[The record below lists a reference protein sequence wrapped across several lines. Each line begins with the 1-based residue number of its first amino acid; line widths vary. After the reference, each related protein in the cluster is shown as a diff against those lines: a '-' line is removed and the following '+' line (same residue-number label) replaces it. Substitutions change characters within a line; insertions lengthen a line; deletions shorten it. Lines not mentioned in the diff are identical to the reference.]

1 MEETTYVDVDFV
13 VDDEE
18 QGRLNE
24 HLSSSDTDSDKYEEL
39 KKISEERLTH
49 ALESEWH
56 FKWLRWRSKIISDT
70 QAIKIQLFLTTLS
83 TWFLLPTFFDLNC
96 IEHLF
101 LSVFCV
107 YLYIYLFTVLL
118 GSESVAKWVSE
129 TRILVEA
136 VGEVR
141 RKSRKPFA
149 EFFKSR
155 FDSHANDEEVLH
167 SYKEMYE
174 EVAKTSFRMLKEKIS
189 NGYTFKFIRWRQ
201 QLIKDITLTKIKKWS
216 IVSFRLA
223 LFGYFTYLLFNGKDS
238 DDHKAH
244 SILAFYFINLLCR
257 MFISES
263 LARFLRE
270 REIMNSV
277 WTEKVTTNR
286 IEEER
291 KDFDEFGTFVRNERL

>member
-13 VDDEE
+13 VANEE

-24 HLSSSDTDSDKYEEL
+24 HPSSSDTNTDTYEEL
-39 KKISEERLTH
+39 KEVLEERLTH
-49 ALESEWH
+49 ALENEWQ
-56 FKWLRWRSKIISDT
+56 FKWLRWRSKIMSDT
-70 QAIKIQLFLTTLS
+70 QALS
-83 TWFLLPTFFDLNC
+83 IGFSYRILGTWFLLRAFFDLNC

-101 LSVFCV
+101 LSIFCV
-107 YLYIYLFTVLL
+107 YLYIYLFTILL
-118 GSESVAKWVSE
+118 GSESVAKKVVE
-129 TRILVEA
+129 MRILVQA

-149 EFFKSR
+149 EFCKSQ
-155 FDSHANDEEVLH
+155 FDAHANDEEVLH
-167 SYKEMYE
+167 SYEEMYK

-201 QLIKDITLTKIKKWS
+201 QLIKDITLTKIIKWS

-223 LFGYFTYLLFNGKDS
+223 MFGYFTYLLFNGKDS

-244 SILAFYFINLLCR
+244 SILAFYFFQFLCL
-257 MFISES
+257 FFKSEN

-291 KDFDEFGTFVRNERL
+291 KDFDEFGAFVRNERL

>member
-1 MEETTYVDVDFV
+1 M
-13 VDDEE
+13 
-18 QGRLNE
+18 
-24 HLSSSDTDSDKYEEL
+24 
-39 KKISEERLTH
+39 
-49 ALESEWH
+49 
-56 FKWLRWRSKIISDT
+56 RWRSKIISDT

-83 TWFLLPTFFDLNC
+83 TWFLLPAFFDLNC

-118 GSESVAKWVSE
+118 GSESVAKWVLE

-155 FDSHANDEEVLH
+155 FDSHASDEEVLH

-174 EVAKTSFRMLKEKIS
+174 EVAKTSFRMLKEKNS

-291 KDFDEFGTFVRNERL
+291 KDFDEFGAFVRNERL

>member
-13 VDDEE
+13 VADEE

-24 HLSSSDTDSDKYEEL
+24 HPSSSDTNTDTYEEL
-39 KKISEERLTH
+39 KEVLEERLTH
-49 ALESEWH
+49 ALENEWQ
-56 FKWLRWRSKIISDT
+56 FKWLRWRSKIMSDT
-70 QAIKIQLFLTTLS
+70 QALS
-83 TWFLLPTFFDLNC
+83 IGFSNRILGTWFLLRAFFDLNC

-101 LSVFCV
+101 LSIFCV
-107 YLYIYLFTVLL
+107 YLYIYLFTILL
-118 GSESVAKWVSE
+118 GSESVAKKVVE
-129 TRILVEA
+129 MRILVQA

-201 QLIKDITLTKIKKWS
+201 QLIKGITLTKIIKWS

-223 LFGYFTYLLFNGKDS
+223 LFGYFTYLLSNGKDS
-238 DDHKAH
+238 DDPKIS
-244 SILAFYFINLLCR
+244 SIIAFYFINLLRR
-257 MFISES
+257 MFTSES

-270 REIMNSV
+270 REIMNNV

-291 KDFDEFGTFVRNERL
+291 KDFDEFGAFVRNERL

>member
-49 ALESEWH
+49 ALESEWN

-83 TWFLLPTFFDLNC
+83 TWFLLSAFFDLNC

-101 LSVFCV
+101 LSIFCV
-107 YLYIYLFTVLL
+107 YLYIYLITVLL
-118 GSESVAKWVSE
+118 GSESVAKWVAE
-129 TRILVEA
+129 TRILVQA
-136 VGEVR
+136 VDEVR

-155 FDSHANDEEVLH
+155 FDSHANDDEVLH

-201 QLIKDITLTKIKKWS
+201 QLIKDITLTKIKKWL
-216 IVSFRLA
+216 IVSFNLA
-223 LFGYFTYLLFNGKDS
+223 LFGYITYLLLNGKDL
-238 DDHKAH
+238 DDPKIN
-244 SILAFYFINLLCR
+244 SIIAFYFINLLCR

-263 LARFLRE
+263 LARFQRE
-270 REIMNSV
+270 RKIMNSV

-291 KDFDEFGTFVRNERL
+291 KDFDEFGAFVRNERL

>member
-13 VDDEE
+13 VADEE

-24 HLSSSDTDSDKYEEL
+24 HPSSSDTNTDTHEEL
-39 KKISEERLTH
+39 KEVLEERITH
-49 ALESEWH
+49 ALENEWQ
-56 FKWLRWRSKIISDT
+56 FKWLRWRSKIMSDT
-70 QAIKIQLFLTTLS
+70 QAIKIQLFLTILS
-83 TWFLLPTFFDLNC
+83 TWFLLPAFFDLNC

-107 YLYIYLFTVLL
+107 YLYIYLIAVFL
-118 GSESVAKWVSE
+118 GSESVAKWVAE
-129 TRILVEA
+129 TRILVQA

-155 FDSHANDEEVLH
+155 VDSHANDEEVLH

-201 QLIKDITLTKIKKWS
+201 QLIKDITLTKIKRWS
-216 IVSFRLA
+216 IASLFLA
-223 LFGYFTYLLFNGKDS
+223 LSGYITYLGFNGKDS
-238 DDHKAH
+238 DAPKIY
-244 SILAFYFINLLCR
+244 SITAFYFINLLCR
-257 MFISES
+257 MFISEN

-270 REIMNSV
+270 RAIMNSV
-277 WTEKVTTNR
+277 WIEKVTTNR

-291 KDFDEFGTFVRNERL
+291 KDFDEFGAFVRNERL

>member
-1 MEETTYVDVDFV
+1 
-13 VDDEE
+13 
-18 QGRLNE
+18 
-24 HLSSSDTDSDKYEEL
+24 
-39 KKISEERLTH
+39 
-49 ALESEWH
+49 
-56 FKWLRWRSKIISDT
+56 
-70 QAIKIQLFLTTLS
+70 
-83 TWFLLPTFFDLNC
+83 
-96 IEHLF
+96 
-101 LSVFCV
+101 
-107 YLYIYLFTVLL
+107 
-118 GSESVAKWVSE
+118 VAKWVLE

-216 IVSFRLA
+216 IVSFYIA
-223 LFGYFTYLLFNGKDS
+223 LFGYITYLLFNGKDS
-238 DDHKAH
+238 DDPKIN
-244 SILAFYFINLLCR
+244 SITAFYFINLLCR